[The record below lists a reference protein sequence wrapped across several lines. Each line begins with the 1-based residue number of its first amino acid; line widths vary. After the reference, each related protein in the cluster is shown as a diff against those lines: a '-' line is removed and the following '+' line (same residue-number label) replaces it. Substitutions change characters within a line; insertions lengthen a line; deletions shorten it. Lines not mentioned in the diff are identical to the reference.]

1 MGISH
6 KSKICLA
13 HGSLANL
20 EGDSR
25 TDCMNGE
32 PLDCTVAV
40 IRYTHTA
47 HGRRLTTARTHTYT
61 YETVRPHVETQ
72 RRKPSR
78 AGTRTIRRGSQSARS
93 CIAHLDPCF
102 DPHGGEHHRLSTH
115 PAGKTDSNN
124 ARALTGR
131 RIMLHIARDSCIKK

>member
-32 PLDCTVAV
+32 PLDYTIAV
-40 IRYTHTA
+40 IRYTHIYTHILKYIQPTA
-47 HGRRLTTARTHTYT
+47 FDNDTHASARA
-61 YETVRPHVETQ
+61 RPHVDVHTETQ

-93 CIAHLDPCF
+93 CIAHLAPCF
-102 DPHGGEHHRLSTH
+102 DPRGGESAAFVCAPR
-115 PAGKTDSNN
+115 GGD
-124 ARALTGR
+124 RQ
-131 RIMLHIARDSCIKK
+131 

>member
-13 HGSLANL
+13 HGSLVNL

-25 TDCMNGE
+25 TDCMNRE
-32 PLDCTVAV
+32 PLDYTVAV
-40 IRYTHTA
+40 IRYIQPATLDNDTHA
-47 HGRRLTTARTHTYT
+47 IAR
-61 YETVRPHVETQ
+61 VRPHIDIHTETQ

-93 CIAHLDPCF
+93 CIAHLASCF
-102 DPHGGEHHRLSTH
+102 DPHGGEHRVCLH
-115 PAGKTDSNN
+115 PRGG
-124 ARALTGR
+124 GR
-131 RIMLHIARDSCIKK
+131 W